1 MVKEP
6 FDVASLIK
14 SCCDI
19 MRHTAERRSLSLII
33 DVAPSISELPADKR
47 ACKQMLLNVIA
58 NAIKFTDPGGWVRVS
73 ARLAGG
79 SVELS
84 VADNGIGI
92 AEQDPPFS
100 ISLVS
105 DAKMARRRG
114 HDASRHGHLFEF
126 TVTMGVVAPRLVFLA
141 FLGLT
146 GSIIYNALYLQDLHG
161 TAVVVAGS
169 RQGVSKPATPSPIEL
184 AKLPPVS
191 TDLPPLE
198 PEEGASQLLVRAV
211 QRELATRGFEVGP
224 ADGKPSDKTTA
235 AISAYEKAH
244 GLPVT
249 GVATDELLRHILL
262 GDGVQPGGAT
272 GSVTGDNAVAN
283 AKRGS
288 NVKAVQQVLADLGY
302 APGPVDGAV
311 GEATT
316 RAVSAFQHDRKI
328 AETGRITPELLREL
342 KRVTGRD
349 LTKMAAE
356 R

>member
-1 MVKEP
+1 
-6 FDVASLIK
+6 
-14 SCCDI
+14 
-19 MRHTAERRSLSLII
+19 
-33 DVAPSISELPADKR
+33 
-47 ACKQMLLNVIA
+47 
-58 NAIKFTDPGGWVRVS
+58 
-73 ARLAGG
+73 
-79 SVELS
+79 
-84 VADNGIGI
+84 
-92 AEQDPPFS
+92 
-100 ISLVS
+100 
-105 DAKMARRRG
+105 
-114 HDASRHGHLFEF
+114 
-126 TVTMGVVAPRLVFLA
+126 MGVVAPRLVFLA

-169 RQGVSKPATPSPIEL
+169 RQGVSKPATPSPVEL

-198 PEEGASQLLVRAV
+198 PEEGAPQLLVRAV
-211 QRELATRGFEVGP
+211 QRELATRGSDVGP
-224 ADGKPSDKTTA
+224 ADGRPSDKTTA

-316 RAVSAFQHDRKI
+316 RAVNAFQHDRKI

-349 LTKMAAE
+349 LTKMAAK